1 MVRLK
6 TKGTQRKLT
15 IQDVKENFKKIN
27 ILRKIRDCVLMKQN
41 SMTYN
46 RKNQKTKMGS
56 WKLKIDT

>member
-46 RKNQKTKMGS
+46 RKN
-56 WKLKIDT
+56 